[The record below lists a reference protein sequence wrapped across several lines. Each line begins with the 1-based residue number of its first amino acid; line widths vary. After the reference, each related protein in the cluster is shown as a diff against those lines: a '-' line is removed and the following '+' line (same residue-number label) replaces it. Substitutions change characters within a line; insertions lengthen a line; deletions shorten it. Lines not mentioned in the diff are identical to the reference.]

1 MNIAYIWQRSDI
13 DLTKDTGPVLHVKA
27 VIRQLQRR
35 GHQVE
40 RSLRNETGRR
50 PSPTTSSS
58 GNRWLHAAPTRPG
71 FERRKALFA
80 ACKAGCTCRTPV
92 SDDSLRFADSI
103 LPALSGVDLIY
114 ERHDLQATG
123 GLMAARRLGVPAVV
137 ELNGDVLQE
146 YRVLGIQ
153 LSRSQWAVLRQVTR
167 RSYHMASHIVTVS
180 EPLRLSTIAEWNL
193 PPDRVTTVANGV
205 DLEVFTGRVNGDFTE
220 REPATRAPTIIHVGS
235 FKPWH
240 SLDLLV
246 DAFALVVE
254 RLPNAELILVGDG
267 ELRADIE
274 ARVASLGLTDRGQ
287 FTGSVP
293 HQQVAEWLARADVA
307 VMAHKP
313 TKEANASVGTPLKLM
328 EYMAAGM
335 AIVAPDLPNIAAI
348 VTDSDTACLY
358 PSGDRIALA
367 NSLLWLL
374 TDNEER
380 DRLGASAHLKARA
393 SHSWE
398 GTTIRL
404 EQIFDTLLATRAQ

>member
-1 MNIAYIWQRSDI
+1 MTA
-13 DLTKDTGPVLHVKA
+13 
-27 VIRQLQRR
+27 
-35 GHQVE
+35 
-40 RSLRNETGRR
+40 
-50 PSPTTSSS
+50 
-58 GNRWLHAAPTRPG
+58 
-71 FERRKALFA
+71 
-80 ACKAGCTCRTPV
+80 
-92 SDDSLRFADSI
+92 
-103 LPALSGVDLIY
+103 
-114 ERHDLQATG
+114 
-123 GLMAARRLGVPAVV
+123 
-137 ELNGDVLQE
+137 
-146 YRVLGIQ
+146 
-153 LSRSQWAVLRQVTR
+153 
-167 RSYHMASHIVTVS
+167 
-180 EPLRLSTIAEWNL
+180 
-193 PPDRVTTVANGV
+193 VANGV
-205 DLEVFTGRVNGDFTE
+205 DLDVFTGRVNGNFTE

-254 RLPNAELILVGDG
+254 RLPTAELILVGDG
-267 ELRADIE
+267 ELRAGIE
-274 ARVASLGLTDRGQ
+274 ARVASLGLTDRVQ

-313 TKEANASVGTPLKLM
+313 TKEASVGTPLKLM

-348 VTDSDTACLY
+348 VTDNDTACLY

-380 DRLGASAHLKARA
+380 DRLGAAAHLKARA

-398 GTTIRL
+398 GTAIRL